1 MKSKV
6 LRIID
11 ANANRLTEGLRVC
24 EDITRF
30 VLSDKSRTRR
40 FKSLRHRIFLA
51 LKSLVKNK
59 KSLAKFR
66 DAQEDIGKITIKDER
81 KRKNITD
88 VFRANIKRAEESA
101 RALEEFSKLL
111 KPRISE
117 QFKRMRFELYSLEK
131 NIIEKLQI
139 IRHPR

>member
-1 MKSKV
+1 MKDKI

-30 VLSDKSRTRR
+30 ILSDKTRTRH
-40 FKSLRHRIFLA
+40 FKSLRHRVFLA
-51 LKSLVKNK
+51 LKVLLEDK
-59 KSLAKFR
+59 KTLAGFR
-66 DAQEDIGKITIKDER
+66 DPQKDIGKSTIKSER
-81 KRKNITD
+81 KRKDIAD

-101 RALEEFSKLL
+101 RTLEEFSKLL

-117 QFKRMRFELYSLEK
+117 RFKRMRFELYSLEK
-131 NIIEKLQI
+131 NIVEKLQI
-139 IRHPR
+139 IRNP